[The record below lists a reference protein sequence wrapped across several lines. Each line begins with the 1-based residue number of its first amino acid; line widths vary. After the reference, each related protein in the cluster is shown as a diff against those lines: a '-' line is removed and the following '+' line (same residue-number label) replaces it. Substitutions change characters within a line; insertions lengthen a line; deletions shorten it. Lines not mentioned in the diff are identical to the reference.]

1 MRSLLLG
8 LGCLWL
14 RTLRVRWVTG
24 TELPD
29 RAVILLWH
37 EHLPACIRAF
47 SHKGIDVLI
56 SKSADG
62 DWAAEACK
70 RFGYRVHRGSSSRGA
85 MGGMRAL
92 ARALEDGPGLAGM
105 ALDGPRGPRRIPKKG
120 SLWLGRHTGTQV
132 VPVFVEA
139 RSSLRLKSWDRCQLP
154 LPFSEIRVRIGAPL
168 RPENIKEIAEAMMDL
183 ETGIPRPLPLPSPI
197 LRPL

>member
-1 MRSLLLG
+1 MRYLLLG

-14 RTLRVRWVTG
+14 RTLRVRWPSG

-47 SHKGIDVLI
+47 SHRGIDVLI

-70 RFGYRVHRGSSSRGA
+70 RFGYRVHRGSSSRGV
-85 MGGMRAL
+85 MGGLRAL
-92 ARALEDGPGLAGM
+92 ARAMEDGAGLAGM
-105 ALDGPRGPRRIPKKG
+105 ALDGPRGPRRVPKEG
-120 SLWLGRHTGTQV
+120 SLWLARHAGTQV

-139 RSSLRLKSWDRCQLP
+139 RSSFRLKSWDRCLVP
-154 LPFSEIRVRIGAPL
+154 LPFSELRVRMGVPFRA
-168 RPENIKEIAEAMMDL
+168 ENLEEIAEAMTEL
-183 ETGIPRPLPLPSPI
+183 ESGIRRPHPSPV